1 MAQTKTKFEINEMIK
16 EDMND
21 YDRQNYVK
29 HIEGRLINCSDEIKR
44 RQEIIEKLELELLRE
59 RRLKHSDH
67 ICENCN

>member
-21 YDRQNYVK
+21 FDRQNYVR
-29 HIEGRLINCSDEIKR
+29 HIEGRLASCSDEIKR